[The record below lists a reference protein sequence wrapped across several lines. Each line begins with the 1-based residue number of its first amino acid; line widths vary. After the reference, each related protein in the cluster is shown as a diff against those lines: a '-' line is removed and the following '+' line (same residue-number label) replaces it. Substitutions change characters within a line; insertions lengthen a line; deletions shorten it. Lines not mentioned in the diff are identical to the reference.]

1 MVEIPESLL
10 RRSAEAKAKALG
22 VPVEQVLAEMKGE
35 GPPVEVSLAD
45 AKDNAVADATAAA
58 ATAADA
64 EDVSSAEDAS
74 SAEEVAA
81 ADATAAD
88 GDGATDDPAAP
99 DTEEVELGEDAP
111 EPVEETPEEGEA
123 DAPTPEVEADMDQD
137 VAPEEPKEAVS
148 SAPADDASSA
158 DDASAAEEVAVADA
172 TAPDEVPAESP
183 AAMVAE
189 AGSVAVAEAEASSAD
204 TEAEEDADA
213 IATDDEPI
221 PAVDIEDPGAP
232 SGNGASGN
240 GKVASV
246 VSPRPTVPPAG
257 LPDGVRTQR
266 LLTVVKARA
275 IQNVKAEPT
284 DKVNTWPHLMLM
296 EFGAI
301 LAITGFLIILAVI
314 IHSPLL
320 EPANFNATPNP
331 SKAPWYFLGL
341 QELLSY
347 FDPQIAGVTVPT
359 IVGLIG
365 FMMVPYVDKNPSTR
379 PTDRKFA
386 ILLYSI
392 FLAGAATL
400 TIIGVLFRGQG
411 FNFSY
416 PWEDGVFFDDLKDWV
431 HFE

>member
-1 MVEIPESLL
+1 MVDIPEDLL

-35 GPPVEVSLAD
+35 GPPVEIPQTQPEIAREED
-45 AKDNAVADATAAA
+45 PAAA
-58 ATAADA
+58 ATAQEEPDPEPVEEVPSGEDA
-64 EDVSSAEDAS
+64 KAETPEVESDMEQDVPAEEPKEATPVEAS
-74 SAEEVAA
+74 SADVEEVAA
-81 ADATAAD
+81 ADATAA
-88 GDGATDDPAAP
+88 P
-99 DTEEVELGEDAP
+99 
-111 EPVEETPEEGEA
+111 PEE
-123 DAPTPEVEADMDQD
+123 
-137 VAPEEPKEAVS
+137 
-148 SAPADDASSA
+148 
-158 DDASAAEEVAVADA
+158 
-172 TAPDEVPAESP
+172 SP
-183 AAMVAE
+183 GAMVAE
-189 AGSVAVAEAEASSAD
+189 AGAVAVAQQ
-204 TEAEEDADA
+204 TEQAPSPDDGDADV
-213 IATDDEPI
+213 
-221 PAVDIEDPGAP
+221 PARPDAP
-232 SGNGASGN
+232 SGNGAGGNGSGN

-246 VSPRPTVPPAG
+246 VSPRPSVPPTG
-257 LPDGVRTQR
+257 LPEGVRTQR

-296 EFGAI
+296 EFGAL
-301 LAITGFLIILAVI
+301 LAITGLLVIMAVI

-365 FMMVPYVDKNPSTR
+365 FMLVPYVDKNPSTR
-379 PTDRKFA
+379 PSDRKFA

-400 TIIGVLFRGQG
+400 TMFGVLFRGQG
-411 FNFSY
+411 FNWSY
-416 PWEDGVFFDDLKDWV
+416 PWRDGVYFDDLKDWV

>member
-10 RRSAEAKAKALG
+10 RRSAEARAKALG
-22 VPVEQVLAEMKGE
+22 VPVEDVLAEMKGE
-35 GPPVEVSLAD
+35 GPPVEVSQPEA
-45 AKDNAVADATAAA
+45 
-58 ATAADA
+58 
-64 EDVSSAEDAS
+64 
-74 SAEEVAA
+74 EVA
-81 ADATAAD
+81 TS
-88 GDGATDDPAAP
+88 DPA
-99 DTEEVELGEDAP
+99 D
-111 EPVEETPEEGEA
+111 
-123 DAPTPEVEADMDQD
+123 
-137 VAPEEPKEAVS
+137 
-148 SAPADDASSA
+148 
-158 DDASAAEEVAVADA
+158 
-172 TAPDEVPAESP
+172 
-183 AAMVAE
+183 MVAE
-189 AGSVAVAEAEASSAD
+189 AAETTTEEDAQPAADQDPVDGDENAEDAPDPPAEEDSGPESEAQPVDPPQGDEIVEPAADVEPVAAAVAVATADERPAAASAD
-204 TEAEEDADA
+204 D
-213 IATDDEPI
+213 
-221 PAVDIEDPGAP
+221 
-232 SGNGASGN
+232 SNGSGN

-257 LPDGVRTQR
+257 LPEGVRTQR

-275 IQNVKAEPT
+275 IQNVKAEPA

-296 EFGAI
+296 EFGAL
-301 LAITGFLIILAVI
+301 LAITAILVIMAVI

-359 IVGLIG
+359 IVGMIG

-379 PTDRKFA
+379 PSDRKFA

-392 FLAGAATL
+392 FLAGSATL

-411 FNFSY
+411 FNFTY

-431 HFE
+431 NFE

>member
-35 GPPVEVSLAD
+35 GPPVEVPQP
-45 AKDNAVADATAAA
+45 
-58 ATAADA
+58 
-64 EDVSSAEDAS
+64 
-74 SAEEVAA
+74 
-81 ADATAAD
+81 
-88 GDGATDDPAAP
+88 DPAAP
-99 DTEEVELGEDAP
+99 ETESVPVEATDSPEEVGEDVGAP
-111 EPVEETPEEGEA
+111 EPVEEVPDEEEPATGSVEVTA
-123 DAPTPEVEADMDQD
+123 DTDQD
-137 VAPEEPKEAVS
+137 VLPQEPKEAS
-148 SAPADDASSA
+148 PAP
-158 DDASAAEEVAVADA
+158 E
-172 TAPDEVPAESP
+172 ESP

-189 AGSVAVAEAEASSAD
+189 AGAVAVAESTAEVAEETETDPAAGTAD
-204 TEAEEDADA
+204 TQPPPE
-213 IATDDEPI
+213 
-221 PAVDIEDPGAP
+221 
-232 SGNGASGN
+232 GNGAGNGAGN
-240 GKVASV
+240 GKAATI
-246 VSPRPTVPPAG
+246 VSPRPTLPPAG
-257 LPDGVRTQR
+257 LPEGVRTQR
-266 LLTVVKARA
+266 LLTVVKSRA

-296 EFGAI
+296 EFGAL
-301 LAITGFLIILAVI
+301 LAITGLLVI
-314 IHSPLL
+314 MSVVIHSPLL

-392 FLAGAATL
+392 FLAGSATL

-411 FNFSY
+411 FNFTY
-416 PWEDGVFFDDLKDWV
+416 PWVDGVFFDDLKDWV

>member
-1 MVEIPESLL
+1 MVDIPESLL

-35 GPPVEVSLAD
+35 GPPVEVPQ
-45 AKDNAVADATAAA
+45 K
-58 ATAADA
+58 
-64 EDVSSAEDAS
+64 
-74 SAEEVAA
+74 
-81 ADATAAD
+81 
-88 GDGATDDPAAP
+88 P
-99 DTEEVELGEDAP
+99 VEPPAP
-111 EPVEETPEEGEA
+111 EPEDTAEETPDPVEEVPSRSDAG
-123 DAPTPEVEADMDQD
+123 APTPEIEADMTQD
-137 VAPEEPKEAVS
+137 VAPAEPKV
-148 SAPADDASSA
+148 
-158 DDASAAEEVAVADA
+158 AELPE
-172 TAPDEVPAESP
+172 ESP
-183 AAMVAE
+183 AAMVASG
-189 AGSVAVAEAEASSAD
+189 GSVAVAEAEAEI
-204 TEAEEDADA
+204 EAQPEVIEE
-213 IATDDEPI
+213 TVVDEPEP
-221 PAVDIEDPGAP
+221 PAPEATGNGSDNGAGNGT
-232 SGNGASGN
+232 GNGA

-296 EFGAI
+296 EFGAL
-301 LAITGFLIILAVI
+301 LAITGLLVIMAVI

-320 EPANFNATPNP
+320 DPANFNATPNP

-392 FLAGAATL
+392 FLAGSATL

-416 PWEDGVFFDDLKDWV
+416 PWRDGVHFDDLKDWV
-431 HFE
+431 QFDELH